1 MTMIRPIVS
10 GWIKNMYMF
19 HANVVKSCDMAWF
32 LTMGV
37 GIINQATEIMERK
50 RDACMKMFLLYF
62 TEQMPRSM
70 IEIISW
76 TYLYEPWQHYIK
88 FHLETSGI
96 QMQNYPKPKTK
107 PPECKITEGQPLIYG
122 IW

>member
-1 MTMIRPIVS
+1 MTMVRPILS

-37 GIINQATEIMERK
+37 GITDQAVKIMETK
-50 RDACMKMFLLYF
+50 RDSCMKMFLLYF
-62 TEQMPRSM
+62 TEQIPRSQ

-96 QMQNYPKPKTK
+96 QMDNYAKPGIGT
-107 PPECKITEGQPLIYG
+107 PECLITPGQPLLSP